1 MSTEQNRPYL
11 AESARAAQKINL
23 LILSHLERGL
33 ALSPGSF
40 TKLHSSGDRQT
51 SSHLSITITPP
62 AQPGD
67 ARRAFNAHTDHG
79 TNTMVIYY
87 SRRPFALHSDFCAG
101 PAQHPRRSS
110 SPRSEQSQQWRR
122 CDGGEVEIRETA
134 TGARCRQSRRCHITS
149 HQQPLPIQR
158 PSRPRSTWCSSW
170 SHALFSRLL
179 PVCVPLRLLT
189 GARGDDTSPAQT
201 PSMNSP
207 SLSNPSSSS
216 A

>member
-79 TNTMVIYY
+79 TNTMVIFLFPETF
-87 SRRPFALHSDFCAG
+87 SRLTLTSAQVLHNTLG
-101 PAQHPRRSS
+101 GLQVLVPNNHSS
-110 SPRSEQSQQWRR
+110 G
-122 CDGGEVEIRETA
+122 DGV
-134 TGARCRQSRRCHITS
+134 TGARWKYVKPLQGHAVVNLGDVISLLTNSLYRSNVHRVLDPPGAQAGHTRYSLVYFLCASRSDFLQGPEEMT
-149 HQQPLPIQR
+149 R
-158 PSRPRSTWCSSW
+158 PPHRPR
-170 SHALFSRLL
+170 R
-179 PVCVPLRLLT
+179 
-189 GARGDDTSPAQT
+189 
-201 PSMNSP
+201 
-207 SLSNPSSSS
+207 
-216 A
+216 